1 MKRIIPLLVGFL
13 LLGIVFDRT
22 LLRHE
27 VRAVGVASTPG
38 DTASAGD
45 SSSTLV
51 NANDVSTTPT
61 AESSSNTIASTGNAG
76 AATNTTSAPVA
87 GSAAA
92 PNSSALASSAPTSSA
107 PGNAGAASPGRSLGT
122 EPAAEHKNA
131 AGELTISHISL
142 KAEADL
148 GQIKVTYHITPAEHS
163 ADATMQIFAHREDI
177 KNHQQWD
184 VLNAVDNKGSGVV
197 LSLYQDM
204 DNTGVFYLPA
214 TRGTYGRVRLLL
226 FSAPGGKNIY
236 DSASDSR
243 KPSLAFNVTI
253 ATAEKRV
260 VAPKLHIGAVGAPV
274 DNGNGTYTVTIP
286 AEVRYP
292 ADYTIPGGGL
302 WAMAKGEGPI
312 FSQAW
317 AGAKK
322 ALAGPDPLD
331 PYKVIPVTFVA
342 KTVKPGLHNVQF
354 GLFSTNW
361 GKPLDWTFPGI
372 DVEVGGDAWV
382 VKAPLENIPP
392 RLRVRRNRFETLA
405 GADHNFYAGK
415 PEARRAA
422 SFVRGGN
429 YGNAILWSTKPAL
442 NRPGYFSLLR
452 GIGCKFMRFNFNP
465 DKFIDSAPYRHA
477 VDQVVQN
484 IWAAGLYPLIAPQ
497 DLPKGDTMEARI
509 ARGRE
514 LMQIMATTYRG
525 KSIWLEVCN
534 EPKEFASWSTWKP
547 IAVEYARAIRSIDPE
562 AFVVVPF
569 ENYSKDG
576 RGAAKDPIRDVQ
588 VDLYDGHAYV
598 KPEEVAMLFGA
609 PVKAGLPVLIGEY
622 GGGPDYLARID
633 AALQNV
639 PGLMASGPW
648 AFTIKGQDSLPLV
661 EKGSTANLVLT
672 PAGQKIAD
680 DYAAWDAGRKI
691 P

>member
-1 MKRIIPLLVGFL
+1 MKRLIPLLVGFL
-13 LLGIVFDRT
+13 LLGIAVDRV
-22 LLRHE
+22 LFHYELRT
-27 VRAVGVASTPG
+27 AGVTIAPKNTPAS
-38 DTASAGD
+38 GD
-45 SSSTLV
+45 SSSKLM
-51 NANDVSTTPT
+51 NANDVTTTPI
-61 AESSSNTIASTGNAG
+61 AAGSANNTGATGG
-76 AATNTTSAPVA
+76 AATAANTTSAPGA
-87 GSAAA
+87 LSADAPAA
-92 PNSSALASSAPTSSA
+92 SAPSSSAPE
-107 PGNAGAASPGRSLGT
+107 NAGAAAPGRSPGA
-122 EPAAEHKNA
+122 EPASEHKNA

-148 GQIKVTYHITPAEHS
+148 GQIKITYHITPAARS
-163 ADATMQIFAHREDI
+163 ADATMQIFVHRDDI

-184 VLNAVDNKGSGVV
+184 TLYGVDEKGRGVV

-214 TRGTYGRVRLLL
+214 TRGTYGQVRLLL
-226 FSAPGGKNIY
+226 FSAPGGKSIY
-236 DSASDSR
+236 DSSADPK
-243 KPSLAFNVTI
+243 KPALAFNVSIVTK
-253 ATAEKRV
+253 EKRI
-260 VAPKLHIGAVGAPV
+260 VAPTLHVGQAGTPI
-274 DNGNGTYTVTIP
+274 DNGNGTYTISIP

-292 ADYTIPGGGL
+292 ADYTIPGGGM

-312 FSQAW
+312 FSQTW

-322 ALAGPDPLD
+322 AQDGTDANDK
-331 PYKVIPVTFVA
+331 YKVIPVTFVA

-354 GLFSTNW
+354 GLFSNNW
-361 GKPLDWTFPGI
+361 GKPLEWIFPGMDI
-372 DVEVGGDAWV
+372 EFGGDSWV
-382 VKAPLENIPP
+382 VKAPLDHIPP
-392 RLRVRRNRFETLA
+392 RVRVRRNHFETL
-405 GADHNFYAGK
+405 GGSDHDFYAGK

-422 SFVRGGN
+422 TFVRGGN
-429 YGNAILWSTKPAL
+429 YGNAIVWSAKPAL

-452 GIGCKFMRFNFNP
+452 GIGCKFMRFNFNG
-465 DKFIDSAPYRHA
+465 DRFIDDASYRHA
-477 VDQVVQN
+477 VDQIVQN

-497 DLPKGDTMEARI
+497 DLPKGDTMDARI

-514 LMQIMATTYRG
+514 LMRVMATTYRG

-534 EPKEFASWSTWKP
+534 EPKEFASWSAWKP
-547 IAVEYARAIRSIDPE
+547 VAVEYAKVIRSIDPE

-661 EKGSTANLVLT
+661 ASGATANLVLT